1 MAYIVNKT
9 DGTALVTITDGTID
23 NTTSLTLFGKS
34 FSGFGELLNEDLVR
48 LLENSAS
55 TAAPVAPLRGELW
68 FDTTTNQLKV
78 YDGTSFKP
86 SGGAKAQAS
95 QPSSPSAGDLWVD
108 TDDSQLY
115 FYNGSAFVLAGPVYT
130 SGQTLSGFK
139 IETITGTDTVN
150 YVVAFM
156 YSGNTRVACVSQ
168 NQTFT
173 PQTSITG
180 FATIGPGITLSST
193 LGAVFA
199 GSATSTTHV
208 NVSSTT
214 DTSATVIAGGNF
226 LRSNAADT
234 TTGRI
239 TVDTDTGIVIGD
251 GQDLEITVSGINATI
266 ANVSE
271 DGDLS
276 LKVKSSSSGIL
287 TPLAITGS
295 TGNIAITGN
304 VTVTG
309 NLNVSGEYENTSG
322 EINIINDTFVKLNT
336 GNAEADAG
344 IIAETSD
351 TDDARLFYDVSENHW
366 AAGENASYSQI
377 IRLADTTADG
387 HANQNTKALKTN
399 ASGNLKVTS
408 LTLGG
413 TGSVLL
419 DHTVS
424 LGQSANFTSAD
435 VPTKSQ
441 VTESITRWGGYTS
454 DMVTDDGLTVDGTLA
469 SPTGNS
475 IAGRRF
481 VHTAGP
487 GAGQGENG
495 DLWFVREA

>member
-34 FSGFGELLNEDLVR
+34 YSGFGELLNEDLVR

-55 TAAPVAPLRGELW
+55 TSAPVAPLRGEIW

-86 SGGAKAQAS
+86 SGGAKSQAS

-108 TDDSQLY
+108 SDDSQLY
-115 FYNGSAFVLAGPVYT
+115 FYNGSAWVLAGPVYT

-139 IETITGTDTVN
+139 IETITNDSAVSK
-150 YVVAFM
+150 VIASM
-156 YSGNTRVACVSQ
+156 YSGNTRVAILSAEG
-168 NQTFT
+168 FT
-173 PQTSITG
+173 PGVAMSG
-180 FATIGPGITLSST
+180 FATISAGLTLNST

-199 GSATSTTHV
+199 GSSTSTTHV

-214 DTSATVIAGGNF
+214 NTSGTVIAGGNF
-226 LRSNAADT
+226 LRSDAADT
-234 TTGRI
+234 TTGAI
-239 TVDTDTGIVIGD
+239 TVDTDNGVIIGD
-251 GQDLEITVSGINATI
+251 GQDLELKVSGINATI

-276 LKVKSSSSGIL
+276 LKVNDGGVTK
-287 TPLAITGS
+287 TPIAITGS
-295 TGNIAITGN
+295 SGNIAITGD
-304 VTVTG
+304 VTITG

-322 EINIINDTFVKLNT
+322 EINIVNDTFVKLNT

-351 TDDARLFYDVSENHW
+351 TDDARLFYDVSENYW

-387 HANQNTKALKTN
+387 DANKNTKALKTN
-399 ASGNLKVTS
+399 ASGNLKVTT
-408 LTLGG
+408 LTLAAV
-413 TGSVLL
+413 GSNISTSDTSNANVPS
-419 DHTVS
+419 V
-424 LGQSANFTSAD
+424 GQVA
-435 VPTKSQ
+435 
-441 VTESITRWGGYTS
+441 ESIKRWGGDAITPDAGS
-454 DMVTDDGLTVDGTLA
+454 
-469 SPTGNS
+469 TGNTV
-475 IAGRRF
+475 AGARY
-481 VHTAGP
+481 VETVAP
-487 GAGQGENG
+487 TSGQGSNG